1 MRWISTKNGPAIC
14 LLGLVAVIM
23 LSRPLAAEEP
33 PLRELLDSI
42 KPEGVPNAHVAPS
55 TYSTPTPVRSAPP
68 SGLVARYPTASELW
82 SVPMPQAARQSKAF
96 DPQLWAPDPNASAAY
111 RRVAGSAPAI
121 STTDALRQ
129 VRYPQRTATKPTEIR
144 HHRPVDWQSTS
155 APSSAS
161 YFDALQRAKRNAAAA
176 KTETR
181 VGRAQAH
188 VKYGFDLARRGAA
201 HSAEQEFT
209 EALWAVAH
217 ANDARAGNRQ
227 HADALRQGLLA
238 LEEAEEFSPLV
249 RSQDSCVEASR
260 IAARHKSTVARRVV
274 KQQLDAVSAMQVYLD
289 HAQRA
294 LALSLA
300 GDGAGAEA
308 LYGLSRSVQVKS
320 QNGSCGSGLA
330 GAKAMALLLAAHD
343 VQPGD
348 HKITNEL
355 GVLYAR
361 FGELNK
367 AELMLKRSLI
377 AREHAESWHNLSR
390 VWEMAGKDE
399 LSHYASQR
407 SGQLKQVGATSRP
420 TSVRFVE
427 PQVFAASAPGAPGY
441 SLPPS
446 ATVKSQIAT
455 TGTAPSDAK
464 APNWFQRVLAHGPL
478 NVAKSNDTTQR

>member
-1 MRWISTKNGPAIC
+1 M
-14 LLGLVAVIM
+14 
-23 LSRPLAAEEP
+23 
-33 PLRELLDSI
+33 RELLDSI

-249 RSQDSCVEASR
+249 RSQDSCVEAQPYCRAAQKHGRSSR
-260 IAARHKSTVARRVV
+260 CQAAAGRGVG
-274 KQQLDAVSAMQVYLD
+274 DA
-289 HAQRA
+289 
-294 LALSLA
+294 
-300 GDGAGAEA
+300 
-308 LYGLSRSVQVKS
+308 GL
-320 QNGSCGSGLA
+320 
-330 GAKAMALLLAAHD
+330 
-343 VQPGD
+343 
-348 HKITNEL
+348 L
-355 GVLYAR
+355 G
-361 FGELNK
+361 
-367 AELMLKRSLI
+367 
-377 AREHAESWHNLSR
+377 
-390 VWEMAGKDE
+390 
-399 LSHYASQR
+399 
-407 SGQLKQVGATSRP
+407 SRP
-420 TSVRFVE
+420 TRFGSVAGGRWSWSGSALR
-427 PQVFAASAPGAPGY
+427 PFAFGTSEVPKWFLRQWLGGSEGDGLAVGCPRRSAG
-441 SLPPS
+441 
-446 ATVKSQIAT
+446 
-455 TGTAPSDAK
+455 
-464 APNWFQRVLAHGPL
+464 
-478 NVAKSNDTTQR
+478 